1 MFIWIVIILLTVFLD
16 QLTKYLTVFFLK
28 PIDTLP
34 IIKDVIHLTY
44 VENPGAAFGMMK
56 DARWLFM
63 TVSTVAIIGLSIYLF
78 KKKSQ
83 TKLENIALC
92 FIIGGGI
99 GNMIDR
105 VALGYVVD
113 MIDFR
118 LIDFAVFNVADSF
131 VCIGAGLLM
140 LFIILTGVKEWKAEK
155 NAKTSSD
162 TNPDTPDDLDDDLG
176 GYAYITP
183 PDTDPQASPLGGGG
197 MVACDR
203 DGEGET
209 SESPEPPVGEGAPLP
224 SENPSDESPDTNP
237 ETPTLDTVGESIAL
251 PTDTETNP
259 ETNTPNEEQ
268 THDES

>member
-83 TKLENIALC
+83 TKLENTALC

-155 NAKTSSD
+155 LAKSEIASDQASPFGGGVAEGDGEGETSES
-162 TNPDTPDDLDDDLG
+162 PDTPDDLDDDLG

-183 PDTDPQASPLGGGG
+183 P
-197 MVACDR
+197 
-203 DGEGET
+203 
-209 SESPEPPVGEGAPLP
+209 
-224 SENPSDESPDTNP
+224 
-237 ETPTLDTVGESIAL
+237 ETPTPDPVGESIAL

-259 ETNTPNEEQ
+259 ETNTPNEER